1 MKPNTFIFLI
11 ISLTCASMLSAAA
24 PDAARR
30 GFVVVTDFVPAD
42 GQTDVSDAL
51 QKVIDTHPNRTLYFP
66 DGTYL
71 LSKPIAT
78 PAEPTLSVDLQLSNY
93 AILKAAPGW
102 TNDEAMVRL
111 GGIHPAN
118 NIRTRGSNYS
128 FTGGII
134 DGSDVAKGISIDSG
148 RETKVRCVSMKDVLV
163 GLHIKHGANGN
174 SSDADIADVN
184 IVGNGATNSV
194 GVFVESCDNTLSNM
208 RIAGVLIGVKLT
220 GSGNL
225 MQNLH
230 PLYAYR
236 PSLNRRLFRF
246 RRLPRQRQQPLPLLL
261 QRPLQHRFR
270 PQRPQRPQQLH
281 RVVVREAR
289 TRQGEAPHGHPVP
302 ARIHVARHRPHDR
315 LQGHAGAQ
323 HGAGRGAGR
332 RKRLSAHP
340 DHRREARQRTRQGL
354 PQVHQMTFSSRMN
367 GRSVCVTTSV
377 FILCPPGNTRDMPG

>member
-1 MKPNTFIFLI
+1 MRRLLPAVIL
-11 ISLTCASMLSAAA
+11 LASMVCAMAD
-24 PDAARR
+24 DAARK

-42 GQTDVSDAL
+42 GKSDVADAI
-51 QKVIDTHPNRTLYFP
+51 QKVIDTHPNRTIYFP

-71 LSKPIAT
+71 LSKPIVT
-78 PAEPTLSVDLQLSNY
+78 PAEPTLSVDLQLANY
-93 AILKAAPGW
+93 AILKAVPGW

-118 NIRTRGSNYS
+118 NIRTPGSCYS

-148 RETKVRCVSMKDVLV
+148 RETKVRCVSMKGVLV

-174 SSDADIADVN
+174 SSDSDIADVN

-208 RIAGVLIGVKLT
+208 RIAGMLVGVKLT

-236 PSLNRRLFRF
+236 ASLNAFYSESVGFLDMGNNHYRCCYSDHFSTGFVLNGHSFLDSCIVWWYGKPEHGKGKRRTGIRC
-246 RRLPRQRQQPLPLLL
+246 PRAFTSHVTNMTIGFKGDLALNTVLDVAKDGGKGFL
-261 QRPLQHRFR
+261 QDPVINEKL
-270 PQRPQRPQQLH
+270 
-281 RVVVREAR
+281 VNEEAKAYR
-289 TRQGEAPHGHPVP
+289 KYLRGE
-302 ARIHVARHRPHDR
+302 
-315 LQGHAGAQ
+315 
-323 HGAGRGAGR
+323 
-332 RKRLSAHP
+332 
-340 DHRREARQRTRQGL
+340 
-354 PQVHQMTFSSRMN
+354 VH
-367 GRSVCVTTSV
+367 
-377 FILCPPGNTRDMPG
+377 

>member
-1 MKPNTFIFLI
+1 MSMDISRRKFLVGLTVTFA
-11 ISLTCASMLSAAA
+11 SACALMLSAAT

-42 GQTDVSDAL
+42 GTTDVADAL

-118 NIRTRGSNYS
+118 NIRTPGSNYS

-134 DGSDVAKGISIDSG
+134 DGSGVAKGISIDSG
-148 RETKVRCVSMKDVLV
+148 RETKVRCVSIKDVLV

-174 SSDADIADVN
+174 SSDSDIADVN

-194 GVFVESCDNTLSNM
+194 GVFIESCDNTLSNM
-208 RIAGVLIGVKLT
+208 RIAGALVGVKLT

-236 PSLNRRLFRF
+236 PSLNAVYSNSVGFLDMGNNHYRCCY
-246 RRLPRQRQQPLPLLL
+246 
-261 QRPLQHRFR
+261 
-270 PQRPQRPQQLH
+270 
-281 RVVVREAR
+281 
-289 TRQGEAPHGHPVP
+289 
-302 ARIHVARHRPHDR
+302 
-315 LQGHAGAQ
+315 
-323 HGAGRGAGR
+323 
-332 RKRLSAHP
+332 S
-340 DHRREARQRTRQGL
+340 DH
-354 PQVHQMTFSSRMN
+354 FSTGFVLN
-367 GRSVCVTTSV
+367 GRSVLNSCIVWWYGKPEHGKGKRRTGIRCPRAFTSHVTDLTIGFKGTQALNTV
-377 FILCPPGNTRDMPG
+377 LDVAQDGGKGFLRTPIIDEKLVNEPGKAYLKYIK